1 MLIGILRLLL
11 ALAAACLMGRL
22 AAKLRL
28 PSILGWL
35 LAGMA
40 LGPHALGL
48 VDEALL
54 DAGWYNTA
62 ESVMECTAGLM
73 IGTELVWKKMR
84 GSGAQIVVT
93 TLTESL
99 GAFVCVSA
107 LFAVIFLYVG
117 LPLYLS
123 LVFGGIALATA
134 PAPSLSIVADMKTA
148 GPVTSTLVPM
158 AVLDDLAAALVFFL
172 VMACVTAG
180 ISDAGISVAG
190 ILFLV
195 FLPVLVGAATGA
207 VCGLALRRVHGRAA
221 SLCVMLAMLMAS
233 AALGMWLNL
242 SVLPLPTFNF
252 LLLGM
257 AFSAAF
263 SNMIDETQ
271 LRGIMSVM
279 DPVIMLCMM
288 VIILGLGA
296 PLDYHLVLGAGI
308 YTAIYIISRA
318 LGKYFGAWLGATL
331 THAPATV
338 RKYLGLTLLPHSGVS
353 LVFTGIAVSAL
364 SGPAPE
370 CAAVLQGTIAAAAV
384 INELIA
390 VVAAKKG
397 FEWAGELGRAAEGR
411 DGLEAE

>member
-11 ALAAACLMGRL
+11 ALAAAYLMGRL

-107 LFAVIFLYVG
+107 LFAVIFLYVE

-134 PAPSLSIVADMKTA
+134 PAPSLSIVADMKAA

-158 AVLDDLAAALVFFL
+158 AVLDDLVAALVFFL

-296 PLDYHLVLGAGI
+296 PLDYHLVLGAGL
-308 YTAIYIISRA
+308 YTAVYIISRA
-318 LGKYFGAWLGATL
+318 LGKYFGAWLGASL
-331 THAPATV
+331 THAPVTV

>member
-11 ALAAACLMGRL
+11 ALAAAYLMGRL

-107 LFAVIFLYVG
+107 LFAVIFLYVE

-158 AVLDDLAAALVFFL
+158 AVLDDLVAALVFFL

-296 PLDYHLVLGAGI
+296 PLDYHLVLGAGL
-308 YTAIYIISRA
+308 YTAVYIISRA
-318 LGKYFGAWLGATL
+318 LGKYFGAWLGASL
-331 THAPATV
+331 THAPVTV